1 MRFFIGRI
9 PALKEKKKKSTGSSS
24 GKKLIPDRKMEIQ
37 DEIKS
42 NGWEA

>member
-9 PALKEKKKKSTGSSS
+9 PALKEKKKSTGSSS